1 MTPPAASEPGET
13 LPSAKDGGSEPA
25 EQHELPEQPGPAAQ
39 PEPAE
44 QPAQATV
51 RRPPPSV
58 RDAAGPPRPVRE
70 GGAGPRPTPA
80 REALGAEAAP
90 PPVDIRVPA
99 RDFDDDG
106 GRPWRVHLVGRARSG
121 TPPDPGAPLALL
133 LFEPDPAT
141 PEPSAAGEDP
151 RPSPEPPPA
160 DGSAEEV
167 LEVLAVAGELDDL
180 SEADLRRLLKRARPA
195 GFEPSPL
202 FPGTGGGRGR
212 RGGR

>member
-1 MTPPAASEPGET
+1 MTPPAASEPDET
-13 LPSAKDGGSEPA
+13 PPSTTHEGSGPADQPGPADQHEPA
-25 EQHELPEQPGPAAQ
+25 EQSES
-39 PEPAE
+39 AE
-44 QPAQATV
+44 QSASGTV

-90 PPVDIRVPA
+90 APVDIPVPA

-106 GRPWRVHLVGRARSG
+106 GRSWRVHLVGRARSG

-133 LFEPDPAT
+133 LFEPDPAA
-141 PEPSAAGEDP
+141 PEPSAAEEGA
-151 RPSPEPPPA
+151 RTSPGPPPA

-180 SEADLRRLLKRARPA
+180 SEADLRRLLARARPA